1 LRFAGQMA
9 EDLRPQWG
17 SRGRG
22 FASGEKARESGT
34 GDGVRLAQVSD
45 EKIQQDLR
53 FYVKLSLVGG

>member
-1 LRFAGQMA
+1 MA

-53 FYVKLSLVGG
+53 FYVELSLVGG